1 MNKWSLALLVLCISA
16 VVCQEDES
24 AEDQQYLGMRRTACL
39 VLSRYH
45 SNTQK
50 DTIESVVQGL
60 TPELQQQYI
69 NKIYSTA
76 VETCEPLINQ
86 SEVQEVPF
94 PLIILVVRWKPR
106 LRSNSSLPSF
116 RNRWLLSFGWY
127 LGYPIDFKPTKHRQI
142 HQAIRWRNGSQKR
155 RKRSSKSCFR
165 IGFRVKRYQNVRHF
179 IPQTFRFHQILVR
192 CSLFRPCWRCS
203 FLGIPK
209 TRYQRRK
216 KEHQKEE
223 ITKERLI
230 LLIH

>member
-16 VVCQEDES
+16 VVCQEEES

-86 SEVQEVPF
+86 SEVQEVSF
-94 PLIILVVRWKPR
+94 PLIILVVR
-106 LRSNSSLPSF
+106 
-116 RNRWLLSFGWY
+116 
-127 LGYPIDFKPTKHRQI
+127 
-142 HQAIRWRNGSQKR
+142 
-155 RKRSSKSCFR
+155 
-165 IGFRVKRYQNVRHF
+165 
-179 IPQTFRFHQILVR
+179 
-192 CSLFRPCWRCS
+192 
-203 FLGIPK
+203 
-209 TRYQRRK
+209 
-216 KEHQKEE
+216 
-223 ITKERLI
+223 
-230 LLIH
+230 